1 MKKKRNLFV
10 FIILVFFQFG
20 AKAQSD
26 TLEVT
31 LNQAMAYAT
40 EFGYQSINARHDIE
54 IAKKKVNETIAIG
67 LPQVNASG
75 SIANNLKL
83 QENQIMFGDT
93 TITTVFGTKYNNSIG
108 GRVDQL
114 LFDGSYF
121 VGLQA
126 SKVYVK
132 LSENVE
138 QKTNIEL
145 KEAVAEAY
153 FLSLVAKQ
161 NIDDFKS
168 NLETNENTLKQI
180 QAYYEKGFRE
190 DIDVD
195 QVKLMVN
202 ESQRMYDESKNQY
215 EIAMSILKFAMGYD
229 IDKPL
234 KLADGIV
241 DLIAIIPMSPE
252 FNNDIKTH
260 IDYQTIQTEIDIK
273 GLDIKN
279 QRALAMPRLSAFIN
293 YDYTYFGQN
302 WSDLVKTEGS
312 MLGVALSVPIFSSGM
327 RSAQLKQ
334 KKLQLKKLNVE
345 KQMVEQT
352 LKRELIIAKAN
363 LDNARKQF
371 VNAQD
376 SKDISN
382 RIYEKS
388 LVKFNNGLLNSLELS
403 QNESNMTEAVVNYNN
418 AAMNY
423 FTLYIKYKKATSQL

>member
-1 MKKKRNLFV
+1 MKKKRYLFV
-10 FIILVFFQFG
+10 FIIIVFIQFR

-26 TLEVT
+26 TLEVS
-31 LNQAMAYAT
+31 LGQAMAYAT

-54 IAKKKVNETIAIG
+54 IAKRKVNETIAIG
-67 LPQVNASG
+67 LPQVNVSG

-108 GRVDQL
+108 SRVDQL

-126 SKVYVK
+126 SKVYVQ
-132 LSENVE
+132 LSENLE

-145 KEAVAEAY
+145 RQAVAEAY
-153 FLSLVAKQ
+153 FLTLVAKQ
-161 NIDDFKS
+161 NIEDFKL
-168 NLETNENTLKQI
+168 NLETNEITLKQI

-195 QVKLMVN
+195 QVKLMLN
-202 ESQRMYDESKNQY
+202 ESQRMYDDSKNQY
-215 EIAMSILKFAMGYD
+215 DIAMSILKFAMGYD

-234 KLADGIV
+234 RLADNIT
-241 DLIAIIPMSPE
+241 DLLASIPLNPE
-252 FNNDIKTH
+252 YNSDLKKH
-260 IDYQTIQTEIDIK
+260 IDYQMIQTQIDIK

-293 YDYTYFGQN
+293 YDYTYFGQT

-312 MLGVALSVPIFSSGM
+312 MLGVALSVPVFSSGM

-334 KKLQLKKLNVE
+334 KKLQLEKLNVE
-345 KQMVEQT
+345 KQIVQQS
-352 LKRELIIAKAN
+352 LKRDLMIAKCN
-363 LDNARKQF
+363 LDNAHKHF
-371 VNAQD
+371 VNARE
-376 SKDISN
+376 SKDISQ
-382 RIYEKS
+382 RIYKKA
-388 LVKFNNGLLNSLELS
+388 LVKFNNGMLNSLELS
-403 QNESNMTEAVVNYNN
+403 QNESNLTQALINYNN

-423 FTLYIKYKKATSQL
+423 FNLYIRFKKAASQL

>member
-1 MKKKRNLFV
+1 MMKKGKLFILLI
-10 FIILVFFQFG
+10 FIFIHFNG
-20 AKAQSD
+20 KAQGD

-31 LNQAMAYAT
+31 LSQAMAYAT
-40 EFGYQSINARHDIE
+40 EYGYQSINARHDIN

-75 SIANNLKL
+75 SITNNLKL

-126 SKVYVK
+126 SKVYVR

-145 KEAVAEAY
+145 KQAVAEAY
-153 FLSLVAKQ
+153 FLTLVAKQ
-161 NIDDFKS
+161 NIEDFKV

-190 DIDVD
+190 DIEVD

-202 ESQRMYDESKNQY
+202 ESKRMYDDSKNQC

-234 KLADGIV
+234 KLADNI
-241 DLIAIIPMSPE
+241 
-252 FNNDIKTH
+252 NDIIIEIPVNPEYNSDIQSH
-260 IDYQTIQTEIDIK
+260 IDYKTIQTQIDIK

-293 YDYTYFGQN
+293 YDYTYFGQS

-312 MLGVALSVPIFSSGM
+312 MLGVALSVPIFSSGQ

-352 LKRELIIAKAN
+352 LKRDLMIAKAN
-363 LDNARKQF
+363 LTNAHKQFINARE
-371 VNAQD
+371 
-376 SKDISN
+376 SKDISQ
-382 RIYEKS
+382 RIYKKS

-403 QNESNMTEAVVNYNN
+403 QNESNMTESVINFNN

-423 FTLYIKYKKATSQL
+423 FNMYIKFEKATSQL